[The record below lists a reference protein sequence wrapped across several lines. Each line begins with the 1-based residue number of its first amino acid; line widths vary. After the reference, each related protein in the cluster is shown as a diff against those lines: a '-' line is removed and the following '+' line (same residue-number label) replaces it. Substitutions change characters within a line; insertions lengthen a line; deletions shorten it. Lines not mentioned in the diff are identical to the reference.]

1 MSLMSLKHVDLNLLI
16 TFDALWHERNVT
28 RAARRLNVSQPTVS
42 NALSRLRLA
51 FGDQLFLRAPRGIE
65 PTERC
70 SEIIK
75 DVREALRHIEQALDS
90 GPAFDA
96 KQCRRE
102 FHIGCADYFDLFV
115 LPDLLAYMA
124 EHAPMIDLRLRSV
137 DIEEGMDLLDAGELD
152 FMMHMEFPAAK
163 RFGVRPVLHERH
175 VFATRAGHPLVR
187 EAPDIATFASL
198 SHVNFSQRGDSE
210 SPVDEVLAR
219 LGYRRRVAI
228 TTQHMTTVAHLVKTT
243 DLVASV
249 PSRMAARMV
258 EEGGFAVYP
267 IPFQIEKAPVAV
279 YWNRRFELDGAMRWM
294 RDAIIEFCEV
304 LEPVTLP
311 FDTPAATKMAT
322 ASQPSPFGFVD
333 RA

>member
-1 MSLMSLKHVDLNLLI
+1 MSLKHVDLNLLI

-42 NALSRLRLA
+42 NALSRLRLV
-51 FGDQLFLRAPRGIE
+51 FSDQLFLRSPRGIE

-96 KQCRRE
+96 AQCRRE

-115 LPDLLAYMA
+115 LPGLMAHMA
-124 EHAPMIDLRLRSV
+124 EHAPLINLRLRSV

-152 FMMHMEFPAAK
+152 FMLHMEFPAAK
-163 RFGVRPVLHERH
+163 RFGVRPVLHEHH
-175 VFATRAGHPLVR
+175 VFVTRSNHPGLSGP
-187 EAPDIATFASL
+187 PDIATFARL

-210 SPVDEVLAR
+210 SLVDEVLAK
-219 LGYRRRVAI
+219 LGHRRRVAV

-249 PSRMAARMV
+249 PSRMAAKLL
-258 EEGGFAVYP
+258 EEGGFAVHPLPFDIDKVP
-267 IPFQIEKAPVAV
+267 IAI
-279 YWNRRFELDGAMRWM
+279 YWNRRFEQDGAMRWM
-294 RDAIIEFCEV
+294 RDAIVRHSEA
-304 LEPVTLP
+304 LAPVQLP
-311 FDTPAATKMAT
+311 YMASADTEMAT
-322 ASQPSPFGFVD
+322 V
-333 RA
+333 R